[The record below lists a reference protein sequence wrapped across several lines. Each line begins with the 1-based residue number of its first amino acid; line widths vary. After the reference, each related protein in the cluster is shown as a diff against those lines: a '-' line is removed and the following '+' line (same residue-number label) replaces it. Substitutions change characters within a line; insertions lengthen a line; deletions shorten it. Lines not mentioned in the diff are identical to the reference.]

1 MGNNSSGPFDDD
13 LHEALA
19 AVQIGFAYLDEAGR
33 LEWANPTY
41 ATMLGWREAGLIG
54 ENWRRTVHPDDHG
67 RAEDAYRCAREDGR
81 AYVEV
86 RGLRQD
92 GTTLY
97 QALTITRRGGAQGQF
112 AGFHCL
118 RHDISSYKGDQ
129 HAAEAAN
136 RAKSDFLAR
145 MSHEIRTP
153 MNLIHG
159 MSELLLESEL
169 SPKQREYVEIS
180 HRNVRRLLHLIN
192 GILDLSKVEAG
203 KLTLESVPFNLE
215 DVLVECEST
224 ISAAIERSGLE
235 FHLDVGRGVWPF
247 LIGDAERLEQIL
259 LNLIG
264 NAIKFTADGR
274 IDVRVRALAA
284 PGQTAA
290 GASPNTALPPDQL
303 QRLQFEVSDTGCGV
317 PADKRSLIFEAF
329 QQAEG
334 SMEWRYEGTGLGLA
348 IAKTLVEMMS
358 GEIYIADRDGP
369 GTTFVFTAVF
379 RRTTEGSVRR
389 RAPEIRMSGAKNK
402 LQAGTRIL
410 AAEDN
415 PENVVLLQAY
425 LHGLP
430 VELEIAADGV
440 EAVEKRCAGEFDLV
454 LMDIQM
460 PNMDG
465 YAATRA
471 IRAWEKR
478 NRSPAVPI
486 VALTAHALMGASQQS
501 LEAGCDAHLSKP
513 VERDQLIEF
522 IARFATNS
530 APPPAN
536 PDASAP
542 RDLLPRQA
550 PPPRL
555 PATVAGPLG
564 VIDASI
570 LELQPRYLANR
581 RRDLLAL
588 QQALAAGDFETI
600 RSIGHNCK
608 GTAKGYGFPE
618 ISVASAA
625 VEQAARSRDPE
636 SLETA
641 IGEFER
647 LVHAGE
653 SAL

>member
-13 LHEALA
+13 LREALA
-19 AVQIGFAYLDEAGR
+19 A
-33 LEWANPTY
+33 
-41 ATMLGWREAGLIG
+41 
-54 ENWRRTVHPDDHG
+54 
-67 RAEDAYRCAREDGR
+67 
-81 AYVEV
+81 
-86 RGLRQD
+86 
-92 GTTLY
+92 
-97 QALTITRRGGAQGQF
+97 AQ
-112 AGFHCL
+112 
-118 RHDISSYKGDQ
+118 
-129 HAAEAAN
+129 AAN

-224 ISAAIERSGLE
+224 ISAAIEQSGLE

-264 NAIKFTADGR
+264 NAIKFTAEGR
-274 IDVRVRALAA
+274 IDVRVRAVDA

-290 GASPNTALPPDQL
+290 GAALDTAVPPDQP

-317 PADKRSLIFEAF
+317 PAGKRSVIFEAF

-334 SMEWRYEGTGLGLA
+334 SLERKYEGTGLGLA

-358 GEIYIADRDGP
+358 GEIYIADREGP
-369 GTTFVFTAVF
+369 GTTFVFTAVLP
-379 RRTTEGSVRR
+379 RTTEGSARR
-389 RAPEIRMSGAKNK
+389 RAPEIRVSDAKNQ
-402 LQAGTRIL
+402 LRAGTRIL
-410 AAEDN
+410 VAEDN

-425 LHGLP
+425 LRGLP
-430 VELEIAADGV
+430 LVFEIAVDGV

-478 NRSPAVPI
+478 NRRPAVPI

-513 VERDQLIEF
+513 VERDRLIEF
-522 IARFATNS
+522 IARFA
-530 APPPAN
+530 ARGALPRAN
-536 PDASAP
+536 PDAFAP
-542 RDLLPRQA
+542 RDLPSRQA
-550 PPPRL
+550 LPPRL
-555 PATVAGPLG
+555 PATVAGPPP

-588 QQALAAGDFETI
+588 HQALAAGDFETI
-600 RSIGHNCK
+600 RGIGHNCK

-618 ISVASAA
+618 ISAVSAA
-625 VEQAARSRDPE
+625 VEQAARARDAE

-647 LVHAGE
+647 LLHARE